1 MRMNFEE
8 KEMHRLEALKEIA
21 ELLNE
26 ATNLQDMLEKVL
38 HTLLQVM
45 NLQTG
50 WIFFID
56 ESGKHSML
64 VDENLPEAL
73 TWQEKK
79 PMCEG
84 NCWCVERFVNG
95 RLEKATNIIECKRI
109 EDAIECNWG
118 ETEDVTHHAT
128 IPLRSGSEK
137 FGLLNVAAPH
147 KTHFSEEELAL
158 LESIAFQI
166 GTTIQRIQLV
176 EKERKYVVVAERNR
190 LARDLHDSVKQLL
203 FSIML
208 TAKGTLN
215 MTQDRE
221 LQEMLSYIGEL
232 SQEALQE
239 MTLLIWQL
247 RPEGLEKGLAEA
259 IQNYGK
265 LLGVQVEVRI
275 DGMVSIGDEIEEVLW
290 RISQEALHNC
300 KKHAS
305 CEKVHVLLKIENNQ
319 LHFYIEDN
327 GIGFIQEQVRESAL
341 GLKSMKERIQLM
353 KGRIR
358 LKIKLL
364 LVEDHHIVRRGL
376 VFFLK
381 TREEFEIIGEAENG
395 EEALHFVQKE
405 RPDVVLMDVS
415 MPKMAGIEATKRL
428 KQYDETIKVLILS
441 SFSEQDYVI
450 PALEAGAD
458 GYQLKEVQPE
468 QLVASIIAVH
478 QGNANFHPKVTPA
491 LMGRT
496 AVKKEIENPFSMLT
510 KREQEVL
517 REIAKGRSNKEI
529 AAELHITEQ
538 TVKTHVSNVLA
549 KLEVDDRTQAALY
562 AVKHGEDYS

>member
-1 MRMNFEE
+1 MKMNFEE
-8 KEMHRLEALKEIA
+8 KEMHRLEALKAIA

-56 ESGKHSML
+56 ESGKHRML
-64 VDENLPEAL
+64 VDQNLPPAL

-84 NCWCVERFVNG
+84 DCWCVERFVNG

-118 ETEDVTHHAT
+118 DTENVTHHAT

-137 FGLLNVAAPH
+137 FGLLNVASPQ

-215 MTQDRE
+215 MTQDRD

-259 IQNYGK
+259 IKNYGK
-265 LLGVQVEVRI
+265 LLGIHVEVRI

-290 RISQEALHNC
+290 RISQEAIHNC

-305 CEKVHVLLKIENNQ
+305 CEKVHVLLKIEDNQ
-319 LHFYIEDN
+319 LYFYIEDN

-353 KGRIR
+353 RGSFQIKTELKKGT
-358 LKIKLL
+358 KI
-364 LVEDHHIVRRGL
+364 
-376 VFFLK
+376 
-381 TREEFEIIGEAENG
+381 EI
-395 EEALHFVQKE
+395 
-405 RPDVVLMDVS
+405 
-415 MPKMAGIEATKRL
+415 
-428 KQYDETIKVLILS
+428 
-441 SFSEQDYVI
+441 
-450 PALEAGAD
+450 
-458 GYQLKEVQPE
+458 QLPV
-468 QLVASIIAVH
+468 
-478 QGNANFHPKVTPA
+478 
-491 LMGRT
+491 
-496 AVKKEIENPFSMLT
+496 
-510 KREQEVL
+510 
-517 REIAKGRSNKEI
+517 
-529 AAELHITEQ
+529 
-538 TVKTHVSNVLA
+538 
-549 KLEVDDRTQAALY
+549 
-562 AVKHGEDYS
+562 

>member
-1 MRMNFEE
+1 MRMNFDEQE
-8 KEMHRLEALKEIA
+8 VYRLEALKEIA

-26 ATNLQDMLEKVL
+26 ATDLQDMLEKVL

-56 ESGKHSML
+56 ESGEHRML
-64 VDENLPEAL
+64 VDQNLPPAL

-84 NCWCVERFVNG
+84 DCWCVERFVNG

-147 KTHFSEEELAL
+147 KSHFAEEELAL

-215 MTQDRE
+215 MTEDKD
-221 LQEMLSYIGEL
+221 LQEMLSYIGDL

-259 IQNYGK
+259 VQNYGK
-265 LLGVQVEVRI
+265 LLGIHVEVRI

-290 RISQEALHNC
+290 RISQEAIHNC

-305 CEKVHVLLKIENNQ
+305 CEKVYVHLKIENNQ

-341 GLKSMKERIQLM
+341 GLKSMKERIELM
-353 KGRIR
+353 KGSFQITTE
-358 LKIKLL
+358 LKKGTKI
-364 LVEDHHIVRRGL
+364 
-376 VFFLK
+376 
-381 TREEFEIIGEAENG
+381 EI
-395 EEALHFVQKE
+395 
-405 RPDVVLMDVS
+405 
-415 MPKMAGIEATKRL
+415 
-428 KQYDETIKVLILS
+428 
-441 SFSEQDYVI
+441 
-450 PALEAGAD
+450 
-458 GYQLKEVQPE
+458 QLPV
-468 QLVASIIAVH
+468 
-478 QGNANFHPKVTPA
+478 
-491 LMGRT
+491 
-496 AVKKEIENPFSMLT
+496 
-510 KREQEVL
+510 
-517 REIAKGRSNKEI
+517 
-529 AAELHITEQ
+529 
-538 TVKTHVSNVLA
+538 
-549 KLEVDDRTQAALY
+549 
-562 AVKHGEDYS
+562 

>member
-56 ESGKHSML
+56 ESGKHRML
-64 VDENLPEAL
+64 VDENLPPAL

-84 NCWCVERFVNG
+84 DCWCVERFVNG

-158 LESIAFQI
+158 LEAIAFQI

-215 MTQDRE
+215 MTQDRG

-265 LLGVQVEVRI
+265 LLGIQVEVRI

-305 CEKVHVLLKIENNQ
+305 CEKVNVRLRMENNQ
-319 LHFYIEDN
+319 LHFHVEDN
-327 GIGFIQEQVRESAL
+327 GKGFIQDQVRESAF
-341 GLKSMKERIQLM
+341 GLKSMKERIELM
-353 KGRIR
+353 KGNFRIKTE
-358 LKIKLL
+358 LEKGTKI
-364 LVEDHHIVRRGL
+364 
-376 VFFLK
+376 
-381 TREEFEIIGEAENG
+381 EI
-395 EEALHFVQKE
+395 
-405 RPDVVLMDVS
+405 
-415 MPKMAGIEATKRL
+415 
-428 KQYDETIKVLILS
+428 
-441 SFSEQDYVI
+441 
-450 PALEAGAD
+450 
-458 GYQLKEVQPE
+458 QLPV
-468 QLVASIIAVH
+468 
-478 QGNANFHPKVTPA
+478 
-491 LMGRT
+491 
-496 AVKKEIENPFSMLT
+496 
-510 KREQEVL
+510 
-517 REIAKGRSNKEI
+517 
-529 AAELHITEQ
+529 
-538 TVKTHVSNVLA
+538 
-549 KLEVDDRTQAALY
+549 
-562 AVKHGEDYS
+562 

>member
-1 MRMNFEE
+1 MKMNFEE

-26 ATNLQDMLEKVL
+26 ATDLQDMLEKAL

-56 ESGKHSML
+56 DSGKHRML
-64 VDENLPEAL
+64 VDENLPAAL
-73 TWQEKK
+73 TWKEKK

-84 NCWCVERFVNG
+84 DCWCVERFVNG

-128 IPLRSGSEK
+128 IPLRAGSEK
-137 FGLLNVAAPH
+137 FGLLNVAAPQ

-158 LESIAFQI
+158 LEAIAFQI

-215 MTQDRE
+215 MTQDRD

-265 LLGVQVEVRI
+265 LLGIHVEVRI

-290 RISQEALHNC
+290 RISQEAIHNC

-305 CEKVHVLLKIENNQ
+305 CEKVNVLLKIEDNQ
-319 LHFYIEDN
+319 LYFYIEDN
-327 GIGFIQEQVRESAL
+327 GIGFIQDQVRDSAL

-353 KGRIR
+353 NGAFQIKTELKKGT
-358 LKIKLL
+358 KI
-364 LVEDHHIVRRGL
+364 
-376 VFFLK
+376 
-381 TREEFEIIGEAENG
+381 EI
-395 EEALHFVQKE
+395 
-405 RPDVVLMDVS
+405 
-415 MPKMAGIEATKRL
+415 
-428 KQYDETIKVLILS
+428 
-441 SFSEQDYVI
+441 
-450 PALEAGAD
+450 
-458 GYQLKEVQPE
+458 QLPV
-468 QLVASIIAVH
+468 
-478 QGNANFHPKVTPA
+478 
-491 LMGRT
+491 
-496 AVKKEIENPFSMLT
+496 
-510 KREQEVL
+510 
-517 REIAKGRSNKEI
+517 
-529 AAELHITEQ
+529 
-538 TVKTHVSNVLA
+538 
-549 KLEVDDRTQAALY
+549 
-562 AVKHGEDYS
+562 

>member
-1 MRMNFEE
+1 MNMNYDE
-8 KEMHRLEALKEIA
+8 KEMRRLEALKEIA

-26 ATNLQDMLEKVL
+26 ATDLQEMLEKVL

-56 ESGKHSML
+56 EKGTHRML
-64 VDENLPEAL
+64 VDTNLPPAL
-73 TWQEKK
+73 TWKEKK

-109 EDAIECNWG
+109 EDAIEYNWG

-128 IPLRSGSEK
+128 IPLRAGSEK
-137 FGLLNVAAPH
+137 FGLLNVASPH

-158 LESIAFQI
+158 LEAIAFQI
-166 GTTIQRIQLV
+166 GTTIQRIRLV

-215 MTQDRE
+215 MTKDKE
-221 LQEMLSYIGEL
+221 LHEMLRYIGEL

-259 IQNYGK
+259 IQNYGR
-265 LLGVQVEVRI
+265 LLGIQVEIRI
-275 DGMVSIGDEIEEVLW
+275 DGVISIGDEIEEVLW

-305 CEKVHVLLKIENNQ
+305 CEKICVRLRVESNKLY
-319 LHFYIEDN
+319 FYIEDD

-341 GLKSMKERIQLM
+341 GLKSMKERIELMRGIFRIKTEPGKGTKIEIQLP
-353 KGRIR
+353 
-358 LKIKLL
+358 
-364 LVEDHHIVRRGL
+364 V
-376 VFFLK
+376 
-381 TREEFEIIGEAENG
+381 
-395 EEALHFVQKE
+395 
-405 RPDVVLMDVS
+405 
-415 MPKMAGIEATKRL
+415 
-428 KQYDETIKVLILS
+428 
-441 SFSEQDYVI
+441 
-450 PALEAGAD
+450 
-458 GYQLKEVQPE
+458 
-468 QLVASIIAVH
+468 
-478 QGNANFHPKVTPA
+478 
-491 LMGRT
+491 
-496 AVKKEIENPFSMLT
+496 
-510 KREQEVL
+510 
-517 REIAKGRSNKEI
+517 
-529 AAELHITEQ
+529 
-538 TVKTHVSNVLA
+538 
-549 KLEVDDRTQAALY
+549 
-562 AVKHGEDYS
+562 